1 MALSHPQEKLCTRLM
16 EDELVEE
23 LLTLGKDTI
32 DESEV
37 AQVLADFNLLWESM
51 QPREQARSIEL
62 LIERV
67 TFDGRAGNLSI
78 TYRPTGIRTLG

>member
-51 QPREQARSIEL
+51 QPREQARAIEL

-67 TFDGRAGNLSI
+67 TYDGRAGNLSI

>member
-51 QPREQARSIEL
+51 LPREQARAIEL

>member
-51 QPREQARSIEL
+51 QPREQARAIEL

-67 TFDGRAGNLSI
+67 TYDGRAGNLSI
-78 TYRPTGIRTLG
+78 TYRPTGLRTLG

>member
-51 QPREQARSIEL
+51 QPREQARAFEL

-67 TFDGRAGNLSI
+67 TYDGRAGNLSI